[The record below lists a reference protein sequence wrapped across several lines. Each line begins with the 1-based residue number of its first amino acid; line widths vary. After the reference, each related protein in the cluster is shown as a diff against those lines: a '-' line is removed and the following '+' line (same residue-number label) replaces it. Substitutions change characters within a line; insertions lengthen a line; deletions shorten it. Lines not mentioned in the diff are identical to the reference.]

1 MEQADE
7 LLQQQR
13 MQAGE
18 TASKATGTP
27 EYKSAADF
35 DARLTG
41 MLMEDEA
48 KERQRQEQKIER
60 QKIAQSMTD
69 LGAVFGDVIKASG
82 GALVTPRDVK
92 AKYDA
97 LDKNTQ
103 TVYDNYRTRMEA
115 MRKGLQDRT
124 KDDMDAAGKAK
135 DKAAAEKLQRDLLAQ
150 KREEAA
156 ETRRWRTEE
165 NRRNREA
172 RIRASMLRYSERVK
186 KTAES
191 PFELFAMNDAE
202 GKPQEVNYTKA
213 EAKMYI
219 PDIFRWMVEKGYIN
233 PDDEAYPHTIKWNSD
248 IWDYESTPKLPTKM
262 SVDEMCTTIRD
273 FLYTMDNRDTNE
285 LLQRLRK
292 KEVQTTIQPAATTTG
307 TAAAATPAATTTTT
321 KTSNGKK
328 VIKGFGGN

>member
-124 KDDMDAAGKAK
+124 KGDMDAAEKAK

-150 KREEAA
+150 KQAEAA

-172 RIRASMLRYSERVK
+172 RIRAAQMQITSRANQVK
-186 KTAES
+186 DYTEYKFT
-191 PFELFAMNDAE
+191 LNDAQ
-202 GKPQEVNYTKA
+202 GTPKSVNWNKA

-219 PDIFRWMVEKGYIN
+219 PDTFRWMVYNNYIDLN
-233 PDDEAYPHTIKWNSD
+233 DDAYPKTKKWNSEILGD
-248 IWDYESTPKLPTKM
+248 EYEPTEPTKIPINKM
-262 SVDEMCTTIRD
+262 YALMEHAM
-273 FLYTMDNRDTNE
+273 FYMDNETSAKVLKRMQE
-285 LLQRLRK
+285 K
-292 KEVQTTIQPAATTTG
+292 KVQIDSGGKPQTATTG

-321 KTSNGKK
+321 GKK
-328 VIKGFGGN
+328 VIAGFGGN

>member
-13 MQAGE
+13 IQAGE

-124 KDDMDAAGKAK
+124 KGDMNAAEKAK

-150 KREEAA
+150 KQAEAA

-165 NRRNREA
+165 NRRNREQ
-172 RIRASMLRYSERVK
+172 RIQTAQIRYNERVSRAAE
-186 KTAES
+186 KTDYQ
-191 PFELFAMNDAE
+191 FTLNNDKGE
-202 GKPQEVNYTKA
+202 PNTITLTKA
-213 EAKMYI
+213 QAKMFI
-219 PDIFRWMVEKGYIN
+219 PDAFRWMVQMGYIDLN
-233 PDDEAYPHTIKWNSD
+233 DDAYPKTKKWNSD
-248 IWDYESTPKLPTKM
+248 IWDYESTPVPPTKLSVAQMYTTMQDFMFTM
-262 SVDEMCTTIRD
+262 SNQDS
-273 FLYTMDNRDTNE
+273 NE

-292 KEVQTTIQPAATTTG
+292 KEVQTTIQPTTTAAG

-321 KTSNGKK
+321 NTSNGKK
-328 VIKGFGGN
+328 VIGGFGGN